1 MAGPTP
7 YCIPTTEIIAPI
19 GTIVSI
25 GDIVTGPGFQSGTTV
40 VAIGTNSY
48 NQVVITLNQPPWTG
62 SIVPAGVDGDP
73 CDASVPTDWF
83 SKINFTDPQQ
93 IEKTISFSEQTKGWV
108 SFKSFTPENAISV
121 ANDYYTFNNAKLFKH
136 HVEDVDRNTFYEG
149 EVDFPF
155 IASSFN
161 VILNNAPGSIKSF
174 NTLNYEGSQSK
185 VDIDLDDNQYFNL
198 IAKPGW
204 YVESIETDLEKGS
217 LNEFIDKEGKWFNY
231 LKGQNVITDNN
242 GLIVVNPDGSS
253 SFDQSS
259 FAIQGIGVASS
270 IFCPNCPEITSWNC
284 GVEPPT
290 PPTPPQPATNTCSGL
305 TNLGDWD
312 SFMTVA
318 FASGNQNTLF
328 QNIGT
333 WTSHYGYNSNYPAYA
348 SVNADG
354 GRCPDNNWIGPM
366 GPNITTPAV
375 ERIITAGPGSPGT
388 ATQASDLITIMINA
402 GWNVSQGD
410 SWADILIESENQPY
424 NQTMYVARHPFVDVA
439 GVTLGSCSCSEATTG
454 DPGSPGGALICIP
467 VAGTGGEYQTKL
479 ECENNC
485 RGNGN
490 GNGSLTCYQ
499 CGDGGLV
506 TSTTNAVHVGDGW
519 VCPQGWTTTI
529 PNCVSCLACDGSQG
543 EIPGCCN
550 PVASNYNPD
559 ATCDDGSCVACIYG
573 CTDPLATNFYAGAGC
588 DDGSCK
594 YEFVS
599 ATCGNIFTSGALEA
613 CDDFLCLLYP
623 NIDPNCSVQ
632 TFPNAMA
639 LATYWATEITNAANG
654 IFSNNTPYNPI
665 TNAYGYFDQNGTTIG
680 TITAQD
686 MYDLLYACCVS
697 PIE

>member
-7 YCIPTTEIIAPI
+7 YCIPTTEIIAPT

-284 GVEPPT
+284 EEVGGCSNPIHPCCYDLTDTGVMGTGWDQFSYFSTTAPT
-290 PPTPPQPATNTCSGL
+290 STFSDYYYEALDGSSG
-305 TNLGDWD
+305 D
-312 SFMTVA
+312 
-318 FASGNQNTLF
+318 
-328 QNIGT
+328 
-333 WTSHYGYNSNYPAYA
+333 
-348 SVNADG
+348 
-354 GRCPDNNWIGPM
+354 CIGPN
-366 GPNITTPAV
+366 GGILYSIYSVVINDANYNVLVPGS
-375 ERIITAGPGSPGT
+375 GPGEIT
-388 ATQASDLITIMINA
+388 NATDLVAWMNA
-402 GWNVSQGD
+402 NGGGG
-410 SWADILIESENQPY
+410 Y
-424 NQTMYVARHPFVDVA
+424 
-439 GVTLGSCSCSEATTG
+439 TLGMTLMQISTLYSAYLNVTGLNYVGLSGISCDCDGVFSL
-454 DPGSPGGALICIP
+454 GGCVEVI
-467 VAGTGGEYQTKL
+467 GTGGEYQTEL
-479 ECENNC
+479 ECKDNC

-490 GNGSLTCYQ
+490 GGSLSCYQ
-499 CGDGGLV
+499 CYDGNVV

-519 VCPQGWTTTI
+519 ACPQGWTTTI
-529 PNCVSCLACDGSQG
+529 PNCGTNVM
-543 EIPGCCN
+543 
-550 PVASNYNPD
+550 
-559 ATCDDGSCVACIYG
+559 G
-573 CTDPLATNFYAGAGC
+573 CTDPLAANFFAGATI
-588 DDGSCK
+588 DDGSCI
-594 YEFVS
+594 YDSVP
-599 ATCGNIFTSGALEA
+599 ATCGNIFTSGALEG

-623 NIDPNCSVQ
+623 GADPTCSGQ
-632 TFPNAMA
+632 AFPNAMA

-654 IFSNNTPYNPI
+654 IYSSNTPQ
-665 TNAYGYFDQNGTTIG
+665 TGYVDQNGATIG
-680 TITAQD
+680 AITAQD
-686 MYDLLYACCVS
+686 MYDLLVSCCDTPV
-697 PIE
+697 E